1 MTAPLAVPAA
11 VSADIRRYRTL
22 LLIISGM
29 GGALYGYDLGIIGAA
44 LLYLDKS
51 IALSEQQTSLIVAAV
66 LAGGTVSSLMAGVL
80 ADLFGRRTI
89 AILSATMFIL
99 SVGLICCAN
108 GFIPLIS
115 GRLLQGLSAGMIAV
129 VIPLYLAECLP
140 AAVRGRGTAIFQL
153 ALTIGI
159 MVAMAVGAGFSA
171 HVDAVARLADAEG
184 LASARD
190 SAWRLMFATAVVPGL
205 LFLLGCLFIAESPRW
220 LQRRGRPQEALAAL
234 SRSLPI
240 NEAAAEL
247 TSIAQAAPAVGSGRD
262 SLFQRRYVIPFI
274 LACAILALNQA
285 TGINSLLQYVVIIMS
300 QAGLGETEAANAGL
314 AITVVNV
321 LFTVVALFLVDRKGR
336 TFLLKLG
343 TGGIVL
349 ALLLCAFVFN
359 RFEAQATDITAEVR
373 AQVTANGLSRAVTA
387 VDGQPTRL
395 TVVYD
400 AGNGAR
406 LVSVSSAAKA
416 PVLTLPAPKEGPLTI
431 VRARSGPQPDASTG
445 WLAMG
450 CLMLYIASFAVGPG
464 VCVWLALSELMPNR
478 IRSMGMG
485 VALLLNQGVATGI
498 AAVFLPTVGAY
509 GYAAMF
515 LGWAGATVVYFL
527 IAAFVLPETKGRTLE
542 DIEKGFA
549 GKATKSG

>member
-1 MTAPLAVPAA
+1 MKSIA
-11 VSADIRRYRTL
+11 RYRTL

-89 AILSATMFIL
+89 AILSAMLFLI
-99 SVGLICCAN
+99 SVALICFAS
-108 GFIPLIS
+108 GFLALIS

-159 MVAMAVGAGFSA
+159 MVAMAVGAIFAA
-171 HVDAVARLADAEG
+171 HVNGVEQAGDVAA
-184 LASARD
+184 LASTRD
-190 SAWRLMFATAVVPGL
+190 SAWRLMFATAAIPGL
-205 LFLLGCLFIAESPRW
+205 LFLMGCLFIAESPRW
-220 LQRRGRPQEALAAL
+220 LQRHGRHDEALAAL
-234 SRSLPI
+234 SRSLPAH
-240 NEAAAEL
+240 EAGVEL
-247 TSIAQAAPAVGSGRD
+247 AGIAQGAPRAGVSEGP
-262 SLFQRRYVIPFI
+262 LFQRRFIIPFI
-274 LACAILALNQA
+274 LACSILALNQA

-300 QAGLGETEAANAGL
+300 QAGLGEADAANAGL
-314 AITVVNV
+314 GITIVNV
-321 LFTVVALFLVDRKGR
+321 LFTIVALFLVDRKGR

-343 TGGIVL
+343 TSGIII

-359 RFEAQATDITAEVR
+359 RFESRMNDITADVQ
-373 AQVTANGLSRAVTA
+373 AQVTAVGLTRPVSD
-387 VDGQPTRL
+387 VDGVPMRL
-395 TVVYD
+395 TVLYD
-400 AGNGAR
+400 SGNGAK
-406 LVSVSSAAKA
+406 LVSVSSQAKEPVLNLVAAKDQ
-416 PVLTLPAPKEGPLTI
+416 PLTI
-431 VRARSGPQPDASTG
+431 VRARLGPQPDPSTG
-445 WLAMG
+445 WLAMV
-450 CLMLYIASFAVGPG
+450 CFMLYIASFAVGPG
-464 VCVWLALSELMPNR
+464 VCVWLAMSELMPNR
-478 IRSMGMG
+478 IRAVGMG
-485 VALLLNQGVATGI
+485 VALLLNQGVATCI

-515 LGWAGATVVYFL
+515 LAWGGATVVYFL

-542 DIEKGFA
+542 DIERGFD
-549 GKATKSG
+549 KRK

>member
-1 MTAPLAVPAA
+1 
-11 VSADIRRYRTL
+11 
-22 LLIISGM
+22 M

-44 LLYLDKS
+44 LLYLDQS

-66 LAGGTVSSLMAGVL
+66 LAGGTVSSVLAGAL

-89 AILSATMFIL
+89 AILSAALFL
-99 SVGLICCAN
+99 VSVALICGAT
-108 GFIPLIS
+108 GFIPLLS

-140 AAVRGRGTAIFQL
+140 AGVRGRGTAIFQL

-159 MVAMAVGAGFSA
+159 MAAMGVGAVFSA
-171 HVDAVARLADAEG
+171 HLSAMAASTDAAALAT
-184 LASARD
+184 ARD
-190 SAWRLMFATAVVPGL
+190 LAWRLMFATAAVPGV

-234 SRSLPI
+234 SRSLPAA
-240 NEAAAEL
+240 EAAAEL
-247 TSIAQAAPAVGSGRD
+247 AAIALAAPIPGAVGEHW
-262 SLFQRRYVIPFI
+262 FQRRYVLPFL

-285 TGINSLLQYVVIIMS
+285 TGINSLLQYVVIIMA
-300 QAGLGETEAANAGL
+300 QAGLGEADAANAGL

-321 LFTVVALFLVDRKGR
+321 VFTVVALVLVDRKGR

-343 TGGIVL
+343 TAGIVV
-349 ALLLCAFVFN
+349 ALLLCALVFH
-359 RFEAQATDITAEVR
+359 RFESHMTDITGEVR
-373 AQVTANGLSRAVTA
+373 AQVTASGLAWMVTDTA
-387 VDGQPTRL
+387 GVPTRL

-400 AGNGAR
+400 AGDGAK
-406 LVSVSSAAKA
+406 LVSVSSSARE
-416 PVLTLPAPKEGPLTI
+416 PRLILPMPKEGTLTI

-450 CLMLYIASFAVGPG
+450 CLMLYIAAFAVGPG

-478 IRSMGMG
+478 IRSVGMG

-515 LGWAGATVVYFL
+515 LAWAGATVVYFL

-542 DIEKGFA
+542 EIERGFA
-549 GKATKSG
+549 KRG